1 MGTTGFSG
9 GPLCGQ
15 KREGKIMATKRSKS
29 KAPAG
34 TASTSAAPAVPTVPA
49 ATNAAESA
57 AAPREIGERSYTM
70 IVRAKLARNGKG
82 TLSDFTGAVTRN
94 GGDTG
99 NIHVVKST
107 PEFIIRDFDISARD
121 VKHGEKIID
130 SLKGVTGVEI
140 VNVSDVVF
148 LKHLGGKITIQP
160 TSEVKNSVDLAQV
173 YTPEVARVCLAV
185 AADPAKAFNL
195 TIKGKMVA
203 VVSDGSRVLALGN
216 IGPYGALPVM
226 EGKAMLFK
234 RFAGVDAFP
243 ICLDTQ
249 NADEIV
255 AAVKAI
261 APNFGAINLE
271 DIESPRCYEVE
282 RRLREALDIPVF
294 HDDQHGTAIVVGA
307 AALNAAKAIKKP
319 MSKLKVVA
327 VGTGAAGMACI
338 KMLIDLGVKD
348 VIAFNQRGAVY
359 KGAPN
364 LTETETWLAE
374 HSNESGFKGTYK
386 EALKGRDMFLG
397 LSVGG
402 ILTGQD
408 LTVMNKKAIVF
419 ALANPQA
426 EVDPETV
433 PDNVVVMATG
443 SSRYANQINNALAF
457 PGIFSGAL
465 EARVR
470 QITDEMSLE
479 AARSLAGLIKPSEL
493 HGDYVIPSVF
503 DERVATTVANA
514 VKRVAVKT
522 GTNRRELKSMD

>member
-1 MGTTGFSG
+1 M
-9 GPLCGQ
+9 
-15 KREGKIMATKRSKS
+15 
-29 KAPAG
+29 
-34 TASTSAAPAVPTVPA
+34 TSNIA
-49 ATNAAESA
+49 
-57 AAPREIGERSYTM
+57 REIGERSYTM

-82 TLSDFTGAVTRN
+82 TLSDFTGAVTKS

-99 NIHVVKST
+99 NIHVVKAT
-107 PEFIIRDFDISARD
+107 PEYIIRDFDISARD
-121 VKHGEKIID
+121 VKHGEKVIEAIT
-130 SLKGVTGVEI
+130 SLPGVEI

-148 LKHLGGKITIQP
+148 LKHLGGKISITP
-160 TSEVKNSVDLAQV
+160 TSEVKNSVELAQV
-173 YTPEVARVCLAV
+173 YTPEVARVCLAI
-185 AADPAKAFNL
+185 AANPEKAHNL

-216 IGPYGALPVM
+216 IGPLAALPVM

-249 NADEIV
+249 NTDEIV

-282 RRLREALDIPVF
+282 RRLREVLDIPVF

-307 AALNAAKAIKKP
+307 AALNAAKLIKKP
-319 MSKLKVVA
+319 MSRLKVVA

-348 VIAFNQRGAVY
+348 IVAYNKDGAVY

-374 HSNESGFKGTYK
+374 HSNAACFKGTYK

-402 ILTGQD
+402 ILTSDD
-408 LTVMNKKAIVF
+408 LKVMNKKAIVF

-426 EVDPETV
+426 EVDPEAV
-433 PDNVVVMATG
+433 PANVHVMATG
-443 SSRYANQINNALAF
+443 SSRYPNQINNALAF
-457 PGIFSGAL
+457 PGIFRGAL
-465 EARVR
+465 ESRIP
-470 QITDEMSLE
+470 QITDEMSIE
-479 AARSLAGLIKPSEL
+479 AARSLAGLIKPAEL

-503 DERVATTVANA
+503 DARVADAVADA
-514 VKRVAVKT
+514 VKKIAIRS
-522 GTNRRELKSMD
+522 GTARRDLKSMY